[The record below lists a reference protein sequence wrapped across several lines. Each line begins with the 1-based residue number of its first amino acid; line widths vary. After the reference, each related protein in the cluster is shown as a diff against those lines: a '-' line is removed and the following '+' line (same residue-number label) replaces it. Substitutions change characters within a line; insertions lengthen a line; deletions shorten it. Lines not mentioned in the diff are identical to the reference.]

1 MKKEPN
7 LSRRILIYAVM
18 AFCMTLLVWLAWNGT
33 HDSELHKQL
42 AEGCFWTMGLLVIF
56 YVLGAN
62 IDNLVAALPFL
73 RGGGQQQQPPPH
85 VPLKRR
91 RVDRED
97 DVQKPRRIGEGAEGP
112 I

>member
-18 AFCMTLLVWLAWNGT
+18 AFCMALLVWLAWNGT
-33 HDSELHKQL
+33 HDSELHKQI

-73 RGGGQQQQPPPH
+73 RGGAPPAPAPH
-85 VPLKRR
+85 VPLRR
-91 RVDRED
+91 HGERNY
-97 DVQKPRRIGEGAEGP
+97 QQQPRRPPDAGIE
-112 I
+112 